1 MGVKVR
7 VARPTVA
14 SKTHICTRLDECA
27 NVASAALESG
37 FRAGA
42 CCTASLLLS
51 SPLAPIKAPLIIEP
65 PPPHPPPPPSL
76 LIVVNN
82 RNGVISAAPRETAPQ
97 L

>member
-7 VARPTVA
+7 VARPSVA

-51 SPLAPIKAPLIIEP
+51 SPLTPIKAPLIMEAP
-65 PPPHPPPPPSL
+65 PLPPSL

>member
-1 MGVKVR
+1 MVGKVR
-7 VARPTVA
+7 IARPSVA

-65 PPPHPPPPPSL
+65 PPPRPPPSL